1 MTRGYKRKVL
11 PQEETIGNW
20 EQPVPEPLESTQA
33 DLIAKQEAEAQVARH
48 QQLIQAHQLGLNVQ
62 AATFT
67 AAINQMMELCN
78 SWFTHVQGFDRQN
91 FDGDCMLVTTE
102 LAEAVEGDRK
112 RLRDEHC
119 PEFDSREV
127 EIADAL
133 VRILHLAAKYQLRL
147 APAFIAKQ
155 HFNLTRPVKHGK
167 GY

>member
-1 MTRGYKRKVL
+1 MTVKTKL
-11 PQEETIGNW
+11 PKPDLPETGPQAPDPLPTHAEINS
-20 EQPVPEPLESTQA
+20 EQVQKEAAFRLQK
-33 DLIAKQEAEAQVARH
+33 LIE
-48 QQLIQAHQLGLNVQ
+48 AHQLGLNVQ
-62 AATFT
+62 AASFS
-67 AAINQMMELCN
+67 AALNQMIDFCG
-78 SWFTHVQGFDRQN
+78 SWFTHVQGFARQN
-91 FDGDCMLVTTE
+91 FDGDCMLVVTE

-112 RLRDEHC
+112 KLRDEHC
-119 PEFDSREV
+119 PDFDSREI